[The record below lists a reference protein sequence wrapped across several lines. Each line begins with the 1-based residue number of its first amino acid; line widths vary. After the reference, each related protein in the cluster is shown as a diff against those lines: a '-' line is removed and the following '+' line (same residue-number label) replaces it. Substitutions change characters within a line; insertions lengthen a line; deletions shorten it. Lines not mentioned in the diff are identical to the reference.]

1 MAVSGQLSA
10 RNYNSGLD
18 HQLAANSQTLTAI
31 LETFRH
37 WSFLMETQN
46 PLRSHLELCR
56 QMGVR
61 YLSPSVPSAGQLEA
75 PPLPE
80 ETKKPQVPI
89 VIETQVAPPT
99 PLVEE
104 KPAVPSKS
112 SSAMPPWMSGGAG
125 TIQAMELTA
134 FDQDICQCQ
143 KCPLGA
149 TRKSFVFGSGNP
161 KAGILFVGEAPGAD
175 EDEQGLPFVGK
186 AGQLLTK
193 IIESTKTWKREE
205 VFICNVLK
213 CRPPGNR
220 TPLPEE
226 VEQCRPYL
234 EEQIRIIRPKL
245 IMALGASAAQ
255 ALLKTKDSV
264 GKLRNKWH
272 DLSGIPLRVTYHPA
286 ALLRFDG
293 YKKDVWEDMKE
304 LTVKFVEL
312 TTK

>member
-1 MAVSGQLSA
+1 
-10 RNYNSGLD
+10 
-18 HQLAANSQTLTAI
+18 
-31 LETFRH
+31 
-37 WSFLMETQN
+37 
-46 PLRSHLELCR
+46 
-56 QMGVR
+56 
-61 YLSPSVPSAGQLEA
+61 
-75 PPLPE
+75 
-80 ETKKPQVPI
+80 
-89 VIETQVAPPT
+89 
-99 PLVEE
+99 
-104 KPAVPSKS
+104 
-112 SSAMPPWMSGGAG
+112 
-125 TIQAMELTA
+125 MELMA
-134 FDQDICQCQ
+134 FDRDICQCLN
-143 KCPLGA
+143 CPLGS
-149 TRKSFVFGSGNP
+149 TRKNFVFGSGNP
-161 KAGILFVGEAPGAD
+161 QAPVLFVGEAPGAD
-175 EDEQGLPFVGK
+175 EDEKGLPFVGK

-272 DLSGIPLRVTYHPA
+272 EFEGVPLRVTYHPA

-304 LTVKFVEL
+304 LTAKYQQIKE
-312 TTK
+312 K